1 MAALE
6 EVVLYAFQQ
15 CVYYLSK
22 VCAATMLLMVAFPG
36 PWDRKQGTS
45 SFSREEATTGS
56 TLALAVPLSSA
67 LPHTRSATKVQ
78 PCCHWSWRLLQ
89 LCKVTAMSSLFAPAA
104 PVLASISP
112 RGGSCWA
119 LLGWGLLGQSQHP
132 CKWLLGFSLLAVP
145 VCLPPGP
152 LGMPSVSDR
161 AQGELAFRP
170 CSA

>member
-22 VCAATMLLMVAFPG
+22 VCAATMLLTVAFPG
-36 PWDRKQGTS
+36 PRDRRQGTS
-45 SFSREEATTGS
+45 SFSREEVTTGS
-56 TLALAVPLSSA
+56 TLALAVPLSPA

-78 PCCHWSWRLLQ
+78 PCHWSWHLLQ

-161 AQGELAFRP
+161 AQGELALRP